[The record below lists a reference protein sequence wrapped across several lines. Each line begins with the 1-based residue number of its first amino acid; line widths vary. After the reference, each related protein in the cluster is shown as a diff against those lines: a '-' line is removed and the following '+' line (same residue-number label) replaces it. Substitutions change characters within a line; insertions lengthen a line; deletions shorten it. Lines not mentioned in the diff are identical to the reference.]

1 MEAIKS
7 ETKKLID
14 SSFVREEQYP
24 DWVVNIIPVSR
35 KNGKIR
41 ICIDFCDLNAAFR
54 KDEFHLPIMNVMIDN
69 MCGSER
75 FHGQFF
81 QCNQIKMYPDEE
93 KYPFF
98 RTLLG
103 GTAIP
108 WCSSNWRMQG
118 QHINASWIQ
127 FSTSIYTKSE
137 MLRRRYCIK
146 EPWQRRSFCRSE

>member
-1 MEAIKS
+1 VWTRPTGPQVAMHRLNIKPGRKTSQAATSTILPEIMEAIKS

-108 WCSSNWRMQG
+108 
-118 QHINASWIQ
+118 
-127 FSTSIYTKSE
+127 
-137 MLRRRYCIK
+137 
-146 EPWQRRSFCRSE
+146 